1 MSAHTDDQGNRSV
14 TAPDGRC
21 LEFRLTGPPGGLP
34 VVFHHG
40 APGAAVPF
48 GPLERA
54 AAKRG
59 LQVLTVSRPGYGASD
74 PLPEETAPGTVAGA
88 VADIRCVLDKLGA
101 EEFLAVGW
109 SSGGPR
115 ALACGALLPG
125 RCRAV
130 ASLAGYAPPRAEGLD
145 PVAGMDEDSAA
156 EFTAVRQGRRA
167 LEAYLEEQVQAMA
180 AAASTPGGDVVE
192 LLRAMLPPVDRA
204 VMTGDFAD
212 YVLGAAEHSL
222 RQGIVGWRDDDLAV
236 DCPWGYVVEEI
247 AVPVRIWH
255 GREDGTV
262 PVAHGEWLTAHV
274 PGARAHLLER
284 EGHLSLV
291 ARLDRVLDDLLDAA
305 VVDED
310 GM

>member
-1 MSAHTDDQGNRSV
+1 MSARTEDQGNRSV
-14 TAPDGRC
+14 TAPDGRR
-21 LEFRLTGPPGGLP
+21 LEFRLIGPPGGLP

-54 AAKRG
+54 ATERG
-59 LQVLTVSRPGYGASD
+59 LQVLTVSRPGYGTSD

-88 VADIRCVLDKLGA
+88 VADTLCVLDNVGA
-101 EEFLAVGW
+101 EQFLALGW

-156 EFTAVRQGRRA
+156 EFTAARQGRRA
-167 LEAYLEEQVQAMA
+167 LEAYLEEQVQAMT
-180 AAASTPGGDVVE
+180 AAASAPDGDVVE

-212 YVLGAAEHSL
+212 YVMGAAEHSR

-236 DCPWGYVVEEI
+236 NRPWGFAVEEI
-247 AVPVRIWH
+247 AVPTRIWH
-255 GREDGTV
+255 GREDRTV
-262 PVAHGEWLTAHV
+262 PLAHGEWLAARI
-274 PGARAHLLER
+274 PGAWAHLLEH

-291 ARLDRVLDDLLDAA
+291 AQLDRVLDNLLDAA
-305 VVDED
+305 EVDEG

>member
-1 MSAHTDDQGNRSV
+1 MSTLSEDQGNRSV
-14 TAPDGRC
+14 TAPDGRR

-40 APGAAVPF
+40 APSAAVPF

-54 AAKRG
+54 AADRG

-74 PLPEETAPGTVAGA
+74 PLPEQTAPGTVAGA
-88 VADIRCVLDKLGA
+88 VADTRCVLDELGA
-101 EEFLAVGW
+101 EEFLALGW

-156 EFTAVRQGRRA
+156 EFTAARQGRRA
-167 LEAYLEEQVQAMA
+167 LEAYLAEQVQAMT
-180 AAASTPGGDVVE
+180 AAASAPDGDVVE

-212 YVLGAAEHSL
+212 YVMGAAEHSL

-236 DCPWGYVVEEI
+236 DRAWGFAVEEI
-247 AVPVRIWH
+247 AVPTRIWH
-255 GREDGTV
+255 GREDRAV
-262 PVAHGEWLTAHV
+262 PVTHGEWLAAHV

-305 VVDED
+305 EVDED
-310 GM
+310 GR

>member
-1 MSAHTDDQGNRSV
+1 MSARTEDQGNRSV
-14 TAPDGRC
+14 TAPDGRR

-54 AAKRG
+54 VADRG
-59 LQVLTVSRPGYGASD
+59 LRALTVSRPGYGTSD
-74 PLPEETAPGTVAGA
+74 PLPDETSPGTVADA
-88 VADIRCVLDKLGA
+88 VTDTLCVLDELGA

-130 ASLAGYAPPRAEGLD
+130 ASLAGYAPPRVEGLD
-145 PVAGMDEDSAA
+145 PVAGMDENSAA
-156 EFTAVRQGRRA
+156 EFTAARTGRQA
-167 LEAYLEEQVQAMA
+167 LEAHLEEQVQAMA
-180 AAASTPGGDVVE
+180 AAASAPDGDVVE
-192 LLRAMLPPVDRA
+192 LLRAMLPPVDQA
-204 VMTGDFAD
+204 VMSGDFAD

-222 RQGIVGWRDDDLAV
+222 RQGIVGWRDDDLSV
-236 DCPWGYVVEEI
+236 DRPWGFAVEEI
-247 AVPVRIWH
+247 VVPTRIWH
-255 GREDGTV
+255 GREDRTV
-262 PVAHGEWLTAHV
+262 PVAHGEWLAAHV
-274 PGARAHLLER
+274 PDARAHLLEH

-291 ARLDRVLDDLLDAA
+291 ARLDRVLDDLLEAA
-305 VVDED
+305 
-310 GM
+310 G